1 MQTLTLKVCLHIHL
15 LKRESFSVLTLNL
28 SLALKAGLYDILV
41 CHEIRFSGHD
51 YQGQKNNDVIAI
63 SIEKEKKKEVMVE
76 CLAFLYHRLHHD
88 FAWLGNNCLL
98 LLFFHFMADGNPS

>member
-41 CHEIRFSGHD
+41 CHKIRFSGHD
-51 YQGQKNNDVIAI
+51 YQGQKNNDAIAI
-63 SIEKEKKKEVMVE
+63 SIEKEKRSHGRMS
-76 CLAFLYHRLHHD
+76 CFLISSP
-88 FAWLGNNCLL
+88 
-98 LLFFHFMADGNPS
+98 PS